1 MNFIIRRAALQ
12 DVEIV
17 AEFNARLAKESEGKT
32 LDRARLL
39 PGVKALL
46 ADSHK
51 GVYHLAC
58 ATDGKPIGQI
68 MYTYEWSDW
77 RNGWFWWV
85 QSVYVA
91 SEYRG
96 KGVFRTL
103 FNHLVQLAKAQGD
116 VIGFRLYVENDNKP
130 AHEVYQRSGFERA
143 GYFVLERSIQ

>member
-1 MNFIIRRAALQ
+1 MNFTIRRAAPQ
-12 DVEIV
+12 DAEIV

-32 LDRARLL
+32 LNHSKLRQ
-39 PGVKALL
+39 GVQALL
-46 ADSHK
+46 TDPHK

-58 ATDGKPIGQI
+58 DSAGKGIGQI

-96 KGVFRTL
+96 QGVFSAL
-103 FNHLVQLAKAQGD
+103 FNHLVQLAKTQGD
-116 VIGFRLYVENDNKP
+116 VIGFRLYVE
-130 AHEVYQRSGFERA
+130 
-143 GYFVLERSIQ
+143 